1 MEFLGKLCVV
11 IALLGIFISVIVIA
25 TYDGG
30 TKNKLTEPERLLENE
45 YSLVGS
51 FCNMYIIATDGAA
64 RIWWDKNTDVLYY
77 RYCNGYKGSLTAII
91 NGMERKT
98 KLQGIL
104 KGRVLKSYNIHT

>member
-77 RYCNGYKGSLTAII
+77 RYCNGYKGSLTAIMDAD
-91 NGMERKT
+91 GTPLTLTEWKERQNYK
-98 KLQGIL
+98 
-104 KGRVLKSYNIHT
+104 VY

>member
-1 MEFLGKLCVV
+1 MDLGEFLGKLCVV

-51 FCNMYIIATDGAA
+51 FCNMYIINTGVVPIQRNITLFCFLSPMHQHVMLNGHIFGIATAA
-64 RIWWDKNTDVLYY
+64 
-77 RYCNGYKGSLTAII
+77 
-91 NGMERKT
+91 
-98 KLQGIL
+98 Q
-104 KGRVLKSYNIHT
+104 